1 MGGIFAI
8 TISLLFW
15 PLSLRAITL
24 PSNNHVWRL
33 RTDSSKHRPVLE
45 VVLEEEED
53 AAEDAVEG
61 IAESIVEEHHI
72 QVVEGEQR

>member
-24 PSNNHVWRL
+24 LSNIHVWRL

-45 VVLEEEED
+45 VVLEEED